1 MYERYLELLKQHNL
15 TTYQVSKATGI
26 PESTLS
32 MWKSRQDMGANL
44 SVNNIKKLADFFKVP
59 IEYFL
64 E

>member
-1 MYERYLELLKQHNL
+1 MYEKYLELLNERNL

-26 PESTLS
+26 PESTFS
-32 MWKSRQDMGANL
+32 MWKSRQDKKAKL
-44 SVNNIKKLADFFKVP
+44 SVDNIKKLADFFKVP

>member
-32 MWKSRQDMGANL
+32 MWKSRQDKNAKL
-44 SVNNIKKLADFFKVP
+44 SVDNIKKLADYFGVP

>member
-1 MYERYLELLKQHNL
+1 MYEKYLELLRERKL

-26 PESTLS
+26 PESTFS
-32 MWKSRQDMGANL
+32 MWKSRQDKNAKL
-44 SVNNIKKLADFFKVP
+44 SVDNIKKLADFFKVP